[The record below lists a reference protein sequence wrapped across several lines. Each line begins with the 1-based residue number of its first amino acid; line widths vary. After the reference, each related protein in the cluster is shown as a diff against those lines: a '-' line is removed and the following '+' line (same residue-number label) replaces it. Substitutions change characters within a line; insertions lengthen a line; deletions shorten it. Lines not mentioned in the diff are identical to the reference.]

1 MNEARIGF
9 NRATF
14 VSDYNDWAGIGNA
27 NAKIG
32 IAGSQAIPGL
42 SSIRIGQGL
51 TDVGTA
57 FTNERNYTN
66 TFHYGDNLSIARGKH
81 FFKMGGQWQRY
92 QQNRYYPG
100 NNGLL
105 GFFAYNIVSFTGSQ
119 FADFLLDQALPER
132 HR

>member
-27 NAKIG
+27 NAKLG

-66 TFHYGDNLSIARGKH
+66 RFIMEITCRLSWKAFLKWRS
-81 FFKMGGQWQRY
+81 MAALS
-92 QQNRYYPG
+92 QNRYYP
-100 NNGLL
+100 
-105 GFFAYNIVSFTGSQ
+105 AIT
-119 FADFLLDQALPER
+119 DC
-132 HR
+132 